1 MTFTILEPTRNFEQY
16 ADRLPLTVNYVKS
29 IHYRALVPGNFNFSQ
44 LLKFLEF
51 RSSVTTT
58 TTTSE
63 LNSNLLSIIRGADPW
78 DIFENKAKNVK
89 IKVSV
94 FKNMLIILIHLYS

>member
-1 MTFTILEPTRNFEQY
+1 M
-16 ADRLPLTVNYVKS
+16 
-29 IHYRALVPGNFNFSQ
+29 PGNFNFSQ

-51 RSSVTTT
+51 RSSVTTA
-58 TTTSE
+58 TSE

-94 FKNMLIILIHLYS
+94 FKNMLIILIHLSS

>member
-1 MTFTILEPTRNFEQY
+1 MTFTISEPTRNFEQY
-16 ADRLPLTVNYVKS
+16 ADRLPLMVNYVKS

-51 RSSVTTT
+51 RSSVTT

-94 FKNMLIILIHLYS
+94 FKNMLIILIHLSS

>member
-1 MTFTILEPTRNFEQY
+1 MTFTISEPTRNFEQY
-16 ADRLPLTVNYVKS
+16 ADRLPLMVNYVKS

-51 RSSVTTT
+51 RSSVTTA
-58 TTTSE
+58 TSE
-63 LNSNLLSIIRGADPW
+63 MNSNLLSIIRGADPW

-94 FKNMLIILIHLYS
+94 FKNMLIILIHLSS

>member
-1 MTFTILEPTRNFEQY
+1 MTFTISEPTRNFEQY
-16 ADRLPLTVNYVKS
+16 ADRLPLMVNYVKS

-51 RSSVTTT
+51 RSSVTTA
-58 TTTSE
+58 TSE

-94 FKNMLIILIHLYS
+94 FKNMLIILIHLSS